1 MRRQLTLWP
10 AQGGSATQRIWE
22 GLDEPER
29 TRLTAALAS
38 LISKA
43 IRPEGPKADAE
54 EDHER

>member
-1 MRRQLTLWP
+1 MQQQLTLWP
-10 AQGGSATQRIWE
+10 ARGRSTTQRIWE

-29 TRLTAALAS
+29 TRVVAALAS

-43 IRPEGPKADAE
+43 MRPQGAEAAAE